1 MTLGQVRL
9 YSAALL
15 QLEMGK
21 LKTTAIAVRAGMT
34 DEKSWQA
41 WLKSTG

>member
-15 QLEMGK
+15 QLETEK
-21 LKTTAIAVRAGMT
+21 LKNAAITVRAGMT